1 MLLTKRS
8 VLFIIHNFLYII
20 GLSHSSRGGSYFCPV
35 RQKYAKAHLSRRSER
50 RKQSPPKFLSFS
62 FLSALSAH
70 LRGVFKFIL
79 IGDFSFLLSAVWIV
93 STARLYL
100 KQLSSLFTAT
110 FSLFTRLS
118 TVHVLS
124 TASIHFLLA
133 PGAAIRC
140 FFWFLRG
147 EFTTDEKFYF
157 IHNWVALL
165 TITFSF
171 CRRLDAAP

>member
-1 MLLTKRS
+1 MVYPTQAVEAHTFVLCDKSMQKRTCLEGPKEENNHRQSFYLFLFSLPFLLTFA
-8 VLFIIHNFLYII
+8 VY
-20 GLSHSSRGGSYFCPV
+20 SS
-35 RQKYAKAHLSRRSER
+35 L
-50 RKQSPPKFLSFS
+50 FLS
-62 FLSALSAH
+62 
-70 LRGVFKFIL
+70 VI
-79 IGDFSFLLSAVWIV
+79 FSFLLSAVWIV

-165 TITFSF
+165 TITFNF